1 MIPFQQLVVTGKMQE
16 QQFRETF
23 NSISDDE
30 LQEEVYILENIRLS
44 TDFYEYILTDPA
56 KYLSIIHF
64 FEKENLEDK
73 FKIYVS
79 FSGETGNMTI
89 VYMFNDNIY
98 CSSSIL
104 DITGNDHIMDTFV
117 EQVQTMLDEYRQLMI
132 NRENDR
138 IKKIEERLHN
148 NSICWYDA
156 YTKPAMENK
165 ETCNVCNNENNNTN
179 NFSKTCYRCTTW
191 CMIGVLCSLVLT
203 GIKICIH

>member
-1 MIPFQQLVVTGKMQE
+1 MQE

-23 NSISDDE
+23 NSISDNE

-79 FSGETGNMTI
+79 FSDETGNMTI

-104 DITGNDHIMDTFV
+104 DITGNDHIMDTFT

-148 NSICWYDA
+148 SICWYDA
-156 YTKPAMENK
+156 YSKAAMENK
-165 ETCNVCNNENNNTN
+165 NNNNNNKEACIVCNNENNNTTT
-179 NFSKTCYRCTTW
+179 NFSKICYRCTTW
-191 CMIGVLCSLVLT
+191 CMIGVMCSLVLT
-203 GIKICIH
+203 GIKIYIH

>member
-1 MIPFQQLVVTGKMQE
+1 MQE
-16 QQFRETF
+16 KQFRETF
-23 NSISDDE
+23 DSISDNE
-30 LQEEVYILENIRLS
+30 LQEEVYILEHIRLS

-64 FEKENLEDK
+64 FEKGTLEDK

-79 FSGETGNMTI
+79 FSDETGNMTI

-104 DITGNDHIMDTFV
+104 DITGNDHIMDTFS

-148 NSICWYDA
+148 SVCWYDA
-156 YTKPAMENK
+156 YTKDAMETSK
-165 ETCNVCNNENNNTN
+165 DECDEKCSKPCNH
-179 NFSKTCYRCTTW
+179 CTTW
-191 CMIGVLCSLVLT
+191 CMVGMMCSLVLI
-203 GIKICIH
+203 GIKMCMY